1 MTEKDS
7 CPHRASYGPPAT
19 HAEFHYKAL
28 AKTHTSLFCQINNNS
43 DFTTW
48 KSDAWPPKTPP
59 SLLAKNESICEIR
72 YLQPFW
78 PSQNNEMNH
87 SDHLKTM
94 KWTIHPSQNNEMNHS
109 SSKWLEHT
117 PLVTKWKQ
125 HLGVSNPN
133 PESPITKRLQWSLKT
148 TMQVG
153 WKWSSER
160 ADPWTAFTDMQIIY
174 EEKGLRKDWSTREVV
189 SHQGF
194 ACVDRLCLLA
204 AWRERFERRLKQSH
218 CLSAAWRSVC
228 P

>member
-1 MTEKDS
+1 MT
-7 CPHRASYGPPAT
+7 RT
-19 HAEFHYKAL
+19 HSPRNKG
-28 AKTHTSLFCQINNNS
+28 
-43 DFTTW
+43 
-48 KSDAWPPKTPP
+48 
-59 SLLAKNESICEIR
+59 
-72 YLQPFW
+72 
-78 PSQNNEMNH
+78 
-87 SDHLKTM
+87 
-94 KWTIHPSQNNEMNHS
+94 
-109 SSKWLEHT
+109 
-117 PLVTKWKQ
+117 KWKQ
-125 HLGVSNPN
+125 HLGVSSPN

-174 EEKGLRKDWSTREVV
+174 EEKGLRKEWSTREVVSHRGFACVDRLCLLAAWRERSEKRLSTREVV